1 MFNIEQKHC
10 GYRQQADW
18 ARIQTSFRIPEHGSR
33 CKIGT
38 LFPWDQTIWYTRAPS
53 NTWNFSY
60 MSGNAFSLLHP
71 TLQHTLNALG
81 YSDPTA
87 IQQQAIPH
95 VLDGK
100 DVMGAAQTG
109 TGKTAAFALPV
120 IHQLLERGVK
130 GAARVLV
137 VTPTRE
143 LAQQVYEKVV
153 EYSQHTS
160 LKCVALYGGANINP
174 QKNQLTKKPEIIV
187 GTPGRLLDHLHIG
200 TLTLNSLDTLILD
213 EADRMLDMGFISDI
227 KRLMKKMPKTR
238 QTLFFSATYPK
249 QVVDLAYRL
258 LSNPVRIEVSTAN
271 STAETVNQ
279 LVHPVDKKRK
289 RELLSYLIGSR
300 NLQQV
305 LVFAKT
311 RQSTEALANELKL
324 DGLKAEAIHGEK
336 TQGAR
341 NRVLEGFKSGEVR
354 ILVAT
359 DVAARGLDIPSLDTV
374 FNYEL
379 PHQPE
384 DYIHRIGR
392 TGRAGKPGM
401 AISLVSREEE
411 GMLTAIE
418 TLIDQR
424 LPQEW
429 LAGYEPDLHADMEYR
444 QKRGGRGGEKRRLK
458 RQLLKKVG
466 DGKR

>member
-1 MFNIEQKHC
+1 M
-10 GYRQQADW
+10 
-18 ARIQTSFRIPEHGSR
+18 
-33 CKIGT
+33 
-38 LFPWDQTIWYTRAPS
+38 S
-53 NTWNFSY
+53 NTVFSQ
-60 MSGNAFSLLHP
+60 LHP
-71 TLQHTLNALG
+71 TLQQTLVRLG
-81 YSDPTA
+81 YTEPTE
-87 IQQQAIPH
+87 IQQQAIPK
-95 VLDGK
+95 VLAGF

-109 TGKTAAFALPV
+109 TGKTAAFTLPL
-120 IHQLLERGVK
+120 IHQLLEQGVK
-130 GAARVLV
+130 GTTRVLV

-143 LAQQVYEKVV
+143 LAQQVYDKVV
-153 EYSQHTS
+153 EYSQDTS

-174 QKNQLTKKPEIIV
+174 QKSQLQKGPEIVV

-200 TLTLNSLDTLILD
+200 TLNLSNLDTLVLD

-227 KRLMKKMPKTR
+227 KRLMKKMPKER

-249 QVVDLAYRL
+249 QVMDLAYRL
-258 LSNPVRIEVSTAN
+258 LNEPVRIEVSTSN
-271 STAETVNQ
+271 STADTVNQ

-311 RQSTEALANELKL
+311 RQTTEALANELKL
-324 DGLKAEAIHGEK
+324 DGLAAEAIHGEK

-341 NRVLEGFKSGEVR
+341 NRALEGFKEGKVR
-354 ILVAT
+354 VLVAT

-379 PHQPE
+379 PHAPE

-392 TGRAGKPGM
+392 TGRAGKSGN

-429 LAGYEPDLHADMEYR
+429 LAGFEPDLNAEIEHRE
-444 QKRGGRGGEKRRLK
+444 KRGGRGGDKRRLK
-458 RQLLKKVG
+458 HQLLKKSG
-466 DGKR
+466 AKKR

>member
-1 MFNIEQKHC
+1 M
-10 GYRQQADW
+10 
-18 ARIQTSFRIPEHGSR
+18 
-33 CKIGT
+33 
-38 LFPWDQTIWYTRAPS
+38 S
-53 NTWNFSY
+53 NT
-60 MSGNAFSLLHP
+60 AFSQLHP
-71 TLQHTLNALG
+71 TLQQTLDRLG
-81 YSDPTA
+81 YAKPTE
-87 IQQQAIPH
+87 IQQQAIPK
-95 VLDGK
+95 VLAGL

-109 TGKTAAFALPV
+109 TGKTAAFTLPL
-120 IHQLLERGVK
+120 IHQLLEQGVK
-130 GAARVLV
+130 GATRVLV

-143 LAQQVYEKVV
+143 LAQQVYDKVA
-153 EYSQHTS
+153 EYSQDTS

-174 QKNQLTKKPEIIV
+174 QKSQLQKGPEIVV

-200 TLTLNSLDTLILD
+200 TLNLSSLDTLVLD

-227 KRLMKKMPKTR
+227 KRLMKKMPKER

-249 QVVDLAYRL
+249 QVMDLAYRL
-258 LSNPVRIEVSTAN
+258 LNEPVRIEVSTSN
-271 STAETVNQ
+271 STADSVNQ
-279 LVHPVDKKRK
+279 LIHPVDKKRK

-311 RQSTEALANELKL
+311 RQTTEALANELKL
-324 DGLKAEAIHGEK
+324 DGLAAEAIHGEK

-341 NRVLEGFKSGEVR
+341 NRALEGFKEGKVR
-354 ILVAT
+354 VLVAT

-379 PHQPE
+379 PHAPE

-392 TGRAGKPGM
+392 TGRAGKSGN

-411 GMLTAIE
+411 GMLAAIE

-429 LAGYEPDLHADMEYR
+429 LVGFEPDLNAEIEHRER
-444 QKRGGRGGEKRRLK
+444 RGGRGGDKRRLK
-458 RQLLKKVG
+458 HQLLKKSG
-466 DGKR
+466 AKKR

>member
-1 MFNIEQKHC
+1 
-10 GYRQQADW
+10 
-18 ARIQTSFRIPEHGSR
+18 
-33 CKIGT
+33 
-38 LFPWDQTIWYTRAPS
+38 
-53 NTWNFSY
+53 
-60 MSGNAFSLLHP
+60 MSDNVFSLLHP
-71 TLQHTLNALG
+71 TLQQTLSELG
-81 YSDPTA
+81 YSEPTD
-87 IQQQAIPH
+87 IQQQAIPK
-95 VLDGK
+95 VLEGK

-109 TGKTAAFALPV
+109 TGKTAAFTLPL
-120 IHQLLERGVK
+120 IHQILERGVK
-130 GAARVLV
+130 GSARVLI

-143 LAQQVYEKVV
+143 LAQQVYDKVA
-153 EYSQHTS
+153 EYGQHTS

-174 QKNQLTKKPEIIV
+174 QKNQLAKKPEIIV

-200 TLTLNSLDTLILD
+200 TLQLNSLDTLVLD

-227 KRLMKKMPKTR
+227 KRLMKKMPKER

-249 QVVDLAYRL
+249 QVMDLAYRL
-258 LSNPVRIEVSTAN
+258 LNDPVRVEVSTAN

-279 LVHPVDKKRK
+279 LVHPVDRKRK

-324 DGLKAEAIHGEK
+324 DGLAAEAIHGEK

-341 NRVLEGFKSGEVR
+341 NRALEGFKNGTVR
-354 ILVAT
+354 VLVAT

-392 TGRAGKPGM
+392 TGRAGKSGM

-411 GMLTAIE
+411 GMLNAIE

-429 LAGYEPDLHADMEYR
+429 LVGFEPDINADKEHHE
-444 QKRGGRGGEKRRLK
+444 KRGGRGGEKRRLK
-458 RQLLKKVG
+458 RQLLKKAG
-466 DGKR
+466 AKKP

>member
-1 MFNIEQKHC
+1 MRRPLWWRKH
-10 GYRQQADW
+10 QPA
-18 ARIQTSFRIPEHGSR
+18 E
-33 CKIGT
+33 
-38 LFPWDQTIWYTRAPS
+38 
-53 NTWNFSY
+53 
-60 MSGNAFSLLHP
+60 
-71 TLQHTLNALG
+71 
-81 YSDPTA
+81 
-87 IQQQAIPH
+87 
-95 VLDGK
+95 
-100 DVMGAAQTG
+100 
-109 TGKTAAFALPV
+109 
-120 IHQLLERGVK
+120 
-130 GAARVLV
+130 
-137 VTPTRE
+137 
-143 LAQQVYEKVV
+143 
-153 EYSQHTS
+153 
-160 LKCVALYGGANINP
+160 
-174 QKNQLTKKPEIIV
+174 NQLTKKPEIIV

-354 ILVAT
+354 VLVAT

-458 RQLLKKVG
+458 HQLLKKVG

>member
-1 MFNIEQKHC
+1 MLDFSGHQRHWSVSPRCTLQGNLVHS
-10 GYRQQADW
+10 R
-18 ARIQTSFRIPEHGSR
+18 SFFLAE
-33 CKIGT
+33 CKIM
-38 LFPWDQTIWYTRAPS
+38 S
-53 NTWNFSY
+53 NT
-60 MSGNAFSLLHP
+60 AFSQLHP
-71 TLQHTLNALG
+71 TLQQTLDRLG
-81 YSDPTA
+81 YAKPTE
-87 IQQQAIPH
+87 IQQQAIPK
-95 VLDGK
+95 VLAGL

-109 TGKTAAFALPV
+109 TGKTAAFTLPL
-120 IHQLLERGVK
+120 IHQLLEQGVK
-130 GAARVLV
+130 GATRVLV

-143 LAQQVYEKVV
+143 LAQQVYDKVA
-153 EYSQHTS
+153 EYSQDTS

-174 QKNQLTKKPEIIV
+174 QKSQLQKGPEIVV

-200 TLTLNSLDTLILD
+200 TLNLSSLDTLVLD

-227 KRLMKKMPKTR
+227 KRLMKKMPKER

-249 QVVDLAYRL
+249 QVMDLAYRL
-258 LSNPVRIEVSTAN
+258 LNEPVRIEVSTSN
-271 STAETVNQ
+271 STADSVNQ
-279 LVHPVDKKRK
+279 LIHPVDKKRK

-311 RQSTEALANELKL
+311 RQTTEALANELKL
-324 DGLKAEAIHGEK
+324 DGLAAEAIHGEK

-341 NRVLEGFKSGEVR
+341 NRALEGFKEGKVR
-354 ILVAT
+354 VLVAT

-379 PHQPE
+379 PHAPE

-392 TGRAGKPGM
+392 TGRAGKSGN

-411 GMLTAIE
+411 GMLAAIE

-429 LAGYEPDLHADMEYR
+429 LVGFEPDLNAEIEHRER
-444 QKRGGRGGEKRRLK
+444 RGGRGGDKRRLK
-458 RQLLKKVG
+458 HQLLKKSG
-466 DGKR
+466 AKKR

>member
-1 MFNIEQKHC
+1 
-10 GYRQQADW
+10 
-18 ARIQTSFRIPEHGSR
+18 
-33 CKIGT
+33 
-38 LFPWDQTIWYTRAPS
+38 
-53 NTWNFSY
+53 
-60 MSGNAFSLLHP
+60 MSDTAFSRLHP
-71 TLQHTLNALG
+71 SLQQTLNELG
-81 YSDPTA
+81 YTQPTD
-87 IQQQAIPH
+87 IQQQAIPQ

-109 TGKTAAFALPV
+109 TGKTAAFTLPL
-120 IHQLLERGVK
+120 IHRLIEQGVK
-130 GAARVLV
+130 GATRVLI

-143 LAQQVYEKVV
+143 LAQQVYDKVA
-153 EYSQHTS
+153 EYAQHTS

-174 QKNQLTKKPEIIV
+174 QKSQLAKKPEIVV

-200 TLTLNSLDTLILD
+200 TLSLSSLDTLVLD
-213 EADRMLDMGFISDI
+213 EADRMLDMGFMPDI
-227 KRLMKKMPKTR
+227 KRLMKKMPQER

-249 QVVDLAYRL
+249 QVMDLAYRL
-258 LSNPVRIEVSTAN
+258 LNNPVCIEVSSAN
-271 STAETVNQ
+271 STADTVNQ
-279 LVHPVDKKRK
+279 LVHPVDRKRK

-311 RQSTEALANELKL
+311 RQTTEALANELKL
-324 DGLKAEAIHGEK
+324 DGLAAEAIHGER

-341 NRVLEGFKSGEVR
+341 NRALEGFKNGTVR
-354 ILVAT
+354 VLVAT

-379 PHQPE
+379 PHQAE
-384 DYIHRIGR
+384 DYVHRIGR
-392 TGRAGKPGM
+392 TGRAGKSGL

-411 GMLTAIE
+411 GMLNAIE

-429 LAGYEPDLHADMEYR
+429 LAGFEPDLNADIEHHE
-444 QKRGGRGGEKRRLK
+444 KRGGRGGEKRRLK
-458 RQLLKKVG
+458 RQLMKKAG
-466 DGKR
+466 ASKR

>member
-1 MFNIEQKHC
+1 MSDTVF
-10 GYRQQADW
+10 
-18 ARIQTSFRIPEHGSR
+18 SR
-33 CKIGT
+33 
-38 LFPWDQTIWYTRAPS
+38 
-53 NTWNFSY
+53 
-60 MSGNAFSLLHP
+60 LHP
-71 TLQHTLNALG
+71 TLQNTLSELG
-81 YSDPTA
+81 YTQPTE

-95 VLDGK
+95 VLEGK

-109 TGKTAAFALPV
+109 TGKTAAFTLPL
-120 IHQLLERGVK
+120 INRLIEQGVK
-130 GAARVLV
+130 GATRVLI

-143 LAQQVYEKVV
+143 LAQQVYDKVA
-153 EYSQHTS
+153 EYSQNTS
-160 LKCVALYGGANINP
+160 LKCVALYGGTNINP
-174 QKNQLTKKPEIIV
+174 QKNHLAKKPEIVV

-200 TLTLNSLDTLILD
+200 TLSLASLDTLVLD
-213 EADRMLDMGFISDI
+213 EADRMLDMGFMPDI
-227 KRLMKKMPKTR
+227 KRLMKKMPQER

-249 QVVDLAYRL
+249 QVMDLAYRL
-258 LSNPVRIEVSTAN
+258 LNNPVRVEVSTAN

-311 RQSTEALANELKL
+311 RQTTEALAKELKL
-324 DGLKAEAIHGEK
+324 DGLAAEAIHGEK

-341 NRVLEGFKSGEVR
+341 NRALEGFKEGSVR
-354 ILVAT
+354 VLVAT

-392 TGRAGKPGM
+392 TGRAGKSGM

-411 GMLTAIE
+411 GILTAIE

-429 LAGYEPDLHADMEYR
+429 LEGFEPDVNADIEHHE
-444 QKRGGRGGEKRRLK
+444 KRGGRGGEKRRLK
-458 RQLLKKVG
+458 RQLLKKAG
-466 DGKR
+466 AKKR

>member
-1 MFNIEQKHC
+1 MF
-10 GYRQQADW
+10 D
-18 ARIQTSFRIPEHGSR
+18 
-33 CKIGT
+33 
-38 LFPWDQTIWYTRAPS
+38 
-53 NTWNFSY
+53 
-60 MSGNAFSLLHP
+60 NAFSQLHP
-71 TLQHTLNALG
+71 TLQNTLLELG
-81 YSDPTA
+81 YQTPTP
-87 IQQQAIPH
+87 IQAQAFAPVIA
-95 VLDGK
+95 GQ

-109 TGKTAAFALPV
+109 TGKTAAFALPLL
-120 IHQLLERGVK
+120 HQLLERGVK
-130 GAARVLV
+130 GTVRVLV

-143 LAQQVYEKVV
+143 LAQQVYDKIS
-153 EYSQHTS
+153 EYSQHTG

-174 QKNQLTKKPEIIV
+174 QKNQLAKKPEIVV

-200 TLTLNSLDTLILD
+200 TLNLQSLNALVLD

-227 KRLMKKMPKTR
+227 KRLMKRMPSQR

-249 QVVDLAYRL
+249 QVTDLAYRL
-258 LSNPVRIEVSTAN
+258 LNQPVKIEVASSN
-271 STAETVNQ
+271 STADTVNQ

-311 RQSTEALANELKL
+311 RQSTEALAQELKL
-324 DGLKAEAIHGEK
+324 DGLKAEAIHGDK
-336 TQGAR
+336 TQAAR
-341 NRVLEGFKSGEVR
+341 QRALDDFKSGQVR
-354 ILVAT
+354 VLVAT
-359 DVAARGLDIPSLDTV
+359 DVAARGLDIPSLDIV

-392 TGRAGKPGM
+392 TGRAGKSGL
-401 AISLVSREEE
+401 AISLVSREED

-424 LPQEW
+424 LAQEW
-429 LAGYEPDLHADMEYR
+429 LAGFEPDLEADRAHHE
-444 QKRGGRGGEKRRLK
+444 KRGGRGAEKRRLK
-458 RQLLKKVG
+458 KQLLKKAH
-466 DGKR
+466 KK